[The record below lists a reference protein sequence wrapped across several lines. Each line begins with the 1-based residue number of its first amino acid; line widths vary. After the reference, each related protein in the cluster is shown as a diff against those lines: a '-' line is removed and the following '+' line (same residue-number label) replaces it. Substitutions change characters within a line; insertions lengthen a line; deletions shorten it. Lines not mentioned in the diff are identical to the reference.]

1 MITRR
6 SFLTLGAATVGSG
19 LIGATNAFAMEPRYR
34 LAVTGWDVAHPSWPA
49 SAAPLRIGVMTDIH
63 AVEPWMPAHRIGD
76 IAARLAAMKPDM
88 IVLLGDYVNALRPR
102 FVSRPVPVR
111 EWVAALGELS
121 APLGVHAVL
130 GNHDWIS
137 GEASAIRRAFEK
149 AGIDVLENRAVR
161 LSHRNTPFWL
171 AGVADQM
178 VSPTNGIRDL
188 EAALDAVT
196 GDDPLILLTHE
207 PDIFRVTPKRVALT
221 LAGHTHGGQVYI
233 PFVGRPGLPA
243 QYSGKNADLAYGHI
257 KQGGRHMVVSSGLG
271 LSGLPVRFLV
281 PPEIVMVTLRG
292 LGTSGLNLPLT
303 SEA

>member
-34 LAVTGWDVAHPSWPA
+34 LAVTGWDVEHAAWPT
-49 SAAPLRIGVMTDIH
+49 SAPPLRIGVMTDIH
-63 AVEPWMPAHRIGD
+63 AVEPWMPARRVGD
-76 IAARLAAMKPDM
+76 IAARLTALKPDM

-111 EWVAALGELS
+111 EWVAALAELS

-130 GNHDWIS
+130 GNHDWLS
-137 GEASAIRRAFEK
+137 GEAPAIRRAFER
-149 AGIDVLENRAVR
+149 AGIGVLENRAVR
-161 LSHRNTPFWL
+161 LSHRGSRFWL
-171 AGVADQM
+171 AGVIDQM
-178 VSPTNGIRDL
+178 VSPTCGIRDL
-188 EAALDAVT
+188 ETALDAVT

-207 PDIFRVTPKRVALT
+207 PDIFHVTPKRVALT

-233 PFVGRPGLPA
+233 PFIGRPGLPR
-243 QYSGKNADLAYGHI
+243 QYSGANADFAYGHI
-257 KQGGRHMVVSSGLG
+257 ERDGRHMVVSSGLG

-281 PPEIVMVTLRG
+281 PPEIVMITLRG
-292 LGTSGLNLPLT
+292 AGTFGVKLPLT
-303 SEA
+303 TEA